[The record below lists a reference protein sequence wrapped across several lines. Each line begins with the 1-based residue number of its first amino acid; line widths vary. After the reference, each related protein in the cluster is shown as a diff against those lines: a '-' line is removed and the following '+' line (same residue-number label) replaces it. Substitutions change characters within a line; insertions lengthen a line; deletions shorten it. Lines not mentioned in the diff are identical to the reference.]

1 MKHNYQ
7 LIIEFFLAL
16 AILLFLS
23 SCGGTRNTNVNKVDL
38 KQDKKDSTV
47 VEVKKEKQSETISF
61 EAIPIIKT
69 EPMIINGVVY
79 RNATIR
85 KVDTKIKEVV
95 KEKKTVLTI
104 TKTVTLFKTK
114 KTERTEYSL
123 LLLIIGLLFLLFL
136 VLKKYM
142 LV

>member
-1 MKHNYQ
+1 MKSNYY
-7 LIIEFFLAL
+7 LIIECFLAI
-16 AILLFLS
+16 AILLLLS
-23 SCGGTRNTNVNKVDL
+23 SCGGTRNTNINKTDL
-38 KQDKKDSTV
+38 KQDKKDSIV
-47 VEVKKEKQSETISF
+47 VEVNKEKLSETSSF

-69 EPMIINGVVY
+69 EPMVINGIVY

-104 TKTVTLFKTK
+104 TNTVTLFKDK

-123 LLLIIGLLFLLFL
+123 LLLIVGLLFLLFL
-136 VLKKYM
+136 VLKKYR